1 MVTATDKNALTAGK
15 KKPAKKFPRQV
26 RTTTFIG
33 VAIVVALASFILGS
47 RSQDIAALIWGHNQ
61 NSGLPSQLD
70 LSSLQDVYKTLR
82 QNFDGQLDTQ
92 KLVDGAKKGLTSAA
106 GDQYTVFFTNAE
118 AKQFQDDLDGK
129 FSGIGAELDKKDNN
143 LIVQSTLDSSPA
155 RNAGLQSGDI
165 ITKVNDQDTTN
176 WSIDQ
181 AVSAIRGDKGTTV
194 KLAIVRGQELKEF
207 SIVRDN
213 IVNPSV
219 TWQALDGGI
228 GYIRI
233 SRFADDTAKLSQ
245 QAAADLRQK
254 NVSSIILDLRG
265 DGGGYVDA
273 AQSVASLWLKTG
285 GTIVQEKRD
294 NTVIDTKT
302 ASGDALLAGLQTVV
316 LIDGDTAS
324 ASEITA
330 GALHDHGAA
339 KLVGQKSFGKGSVQQ
354 ILGIPSGGD
363 LKVTIAKWFTP
374 NGVNISKEGIK
385 PDVEIGISPDDISAG
400 RDPQKDK
407 AIDLLKK

>member
-1 MVTATDKNALTAGK
+1 MVTATNKNKSATDKASTK
-15 KKPAKKFPRQV
+15 KIPRQV
-26 RTTTFIG
+26 RTTTLVF
-33 VAIVVALASFILGS
+33 VAIVVALASFVLGT
-47 RSQDIAALIWGHNQ
+47 RAQYIASLIPGGGQ
-61 NSGLPSQLD
+61 NGALPSQLN
-70 LSSLQDVYKTLR
+70 LSSLQDVYTTLK

-92 KLVDGAKKGLTSAA
+92 KLIDGAKKGLTSAA
-106 GDQYTVFFTNAE
+106 GDQYTVYFTDAE

-165 ITKVNDQDTTN
+165 ITKVNDQDATN

-181 AVSAIRGDKGTTV
+181 AVAAIRGDKGTTV
-194 KLAIVRGQELKEF
+194 KLSIVRGQEVKVF
-207 SIVRDN
+207 SIVRDD

-219 TWQALDGGI
+219 TWQELDGGI
-228 GYIRI
+228 GYMRI
-233 SRFADDTAKLSQ
+233 SRFADDTTKLSQ
-245 QAAADLRQK
+245 QAAAEFKQK
-254 NVSSIILDLRG
+254 NVTSVILDLRG
-265 DGGGYVDA
+265 DGGGYVDS
-273 AQSVASLWLKTG
+273 AQSVASLWLKPG
-285 GTIVQEKRD
+285 AQIVQEKRGS
-294 NTVIDTKT
+294 TIVDTKT
-302 ASGDALLAGLQTVV
+302 ASGDPLLGDLPTVV

-330 GALHDHGAA
+330 GALHDHGVA
-339 KLVGQKSFGKGSVQQ
+339 KLVGQKSFGKGSVQEL
-354 ILGIPSGGD
+354 LGVPSGGD

-385 PDVEIGISPDDISAG
+385 PDIDVAISPDDINAG